1 MSSFIAL
8 LALARSRWPAYLAAV
23 LCVAAGT
30 GMFLVIP
37 QKLGALVQ
45 AVSSARGAEVAAP
58 SFYPALTIALL
69 LVGQAVMM
77 AAYGYIVALV
87 AEKIGNEL
95 RAAFFHHLILKPIDV
110 GAEQL
115 GAIASQFSSDLA
127 IIQGGLSD
135 TLVSFLRHA
144 LFTAGALVAMFLV
157 DTRMAVVCIGSVL
170 IVALVV
176 SAFIHH
182 ATKALLRV
190 QAQRAR
196 TVALLVES
204 ASNAYVIQAYGRS
217 AYFDER
223 FRERLADTY
232 REIVGSLRLMSLINP
247 VSLTVFAFAILGIMG
262 YGFGAVASGRLS
274 VADLVAFI
282 TYAVILVASVSQLGM
297 TLGQMR
303 QASAMLEKHGPLLR
317 TTTASPPMAGTGLTA
332 PRRPTELPPLK
343 IRFEAVSY
351 SYPGASKAALR
362 EVSFEVPAG
371 RVTAIV
377 GESGAGKS
385 TLAGLMNGLLAP
397 ASGCVTLEPA
407 PQDRAAAIGIVPQNP
422 FLFAGTVAENIGFGR
437 EHIDRQD
444 MAWAASAAHIHT
456 HITQLAEGY
465 DEVLQEKGN
474 NLSRGQQ
481 QRIALA
487 RALAGRPAALILD
500 EATASLDAISERA
513 IRLAMDDLRGRM
525 TVVVIAHHG
534 EILSGVDHLIVLDQG
549 RVIYEGPPQGAGA
562 VRSVVDFL
570 PQLAQGELL
579 KERSDA
585 A

>member
-1 MSSFIAL
+1 MKSLPAL
-8 LALARSRWPAYLAAV
+8 LALARSRWPAYAAAL

-37 QKLGALVQ
+37 QKLGVLVQ
-45 AVSSARGAEVAAP
+45 AVSSARGAEAGALP
-58 SFYPALTIALL
+58 FYPALTIALL

-77 AAYGYIVALV
+77 ATYGYVVALV
-87 AEKIGNEL
+87 SEKIGNEL
-95 RAAFFHHLILKPIDV
+95 RAAFFHHLILQPIDV
-110 GAEQL
+110 GAQQL

-127 IIQGGLSD
+127 IIQAGLSD

-144 LFTAGALVAMFLV
+144 IFTAGALVAMFVV
-157 DTRMAVVCIGSVL
+157 DARMALVCIGSVL
-170 IVALVV
+170 LVALVV
-176 SAFIHH
+176 SAFIHF
-182 ATKALLRV
+182 ATKAMLRV
-190 QAQRAR
+190 QAQRAQ

-217 AYFDER
+217 AYFDQR
-223 FRERLADTY
+223 FRERLAGTY
-232 REIVGSLRLMSLINP
+232 REIAGSLRLMSLINP
-247 VSLTVFAFAILGIMG
+247 VSLTVFAFAILGLMG

-282 TYAVILVASVSQLGM
+282 TYAVILVASVSQLALTG
-297 TLGQMR
+297 GQLR
-303 QASAMLEKHGPLLR
+303 QAAAMLEKHGPMLVKPI
-317 TTTASPPMAGTGLTA
+317 ADTA
-332 PRRPTELPPLK
+332 PTAPVRPAELPPLK

-351 SYPGASKAALR
+351 AYPGASQAALR

-371 RVTAIV
+371 RITAIV

-385 TLAGLMNGLLAP
+385 TVAGLMQGLLAP
-397 ASGCVTLEPA
+397 TAGRICLEPA
-407 PQDRAAAIGIVPQNP
+407 PPDRTAAIGIVPQNP
-422 FLFAGTVAENIGFGR
+422 FLFSGSVADNIGFGR
-437 EHIDRQD
+437 EHVSRQD
-444 MAWAASAAHIHT
+444 MAWAAKAAHIHT
-456 HITQLAEGY
+456 HISQLPEGY

-513 IRLAMDDLRGRM
+513 IRLALDELRGKV

-534 EILSGVDHLIVLDQG
+534 EILGGVDHLIVLDEG
-549 RVIYEGPPQGAGA
+549 RVAYEGPPQEAGA
-562 VRSVVDFL
+562 ARGVVEFL
-570 PQLAQGELL
+570 PQMAQSAPLMM